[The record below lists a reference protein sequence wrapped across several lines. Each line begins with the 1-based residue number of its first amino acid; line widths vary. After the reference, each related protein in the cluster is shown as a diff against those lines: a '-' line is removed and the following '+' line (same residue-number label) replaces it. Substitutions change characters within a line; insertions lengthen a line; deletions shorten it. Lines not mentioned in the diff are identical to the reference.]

1 MVGGLG
7 NPWHCNHLPK
17 TLEEEQQ
24 AKAKKNKRVP
34 LVNPQ
39 DELSP
44 VFEEL
49 TGLLKDMK
57 SNAEVFAVKQWME
70 EKVTALKA
78 HQIEQQTL
86 GDAVKIRAEGS
97 S

>member
-1 MVGGLG
+1 
-7 NPWHCNHLPK
+7 
-17 TLEEEQQ
+17 
-24 AKAKKNKRVP
+24 VP